1 MKRNMK
7 MYLAFWLPFGGLAN
21 LVQWG
26 RKAKVDTVKFVLKME
41 FLSRSDDPVPI
52 AMAVTIAPMR
62 PVSEHN
68 ICTYLRY
75 LVSFLRRKKEK
86 EKGRERE
93 RNILILKTISQSVS
107 QPASYTENS
116 TVCRRANCQVSF
128 LRTF

>member
-1 MKRNMK
+1 M
-7 MYLAFWLPFGGLAN
+7 
-21 LVQWG
+21 VQRG
-26 RKAKVDTVKFVLKME
+26 RKAKVDTAKFVLKME

-68 ICTYLRY
+68 VCIYLRY

-93 RNILILKTISQSVS
+93 RNILILKIISQSVS
-107 QPASYTENS
+107 QHLT
-116 TVCRRANCQVSF
+116 
-128 LRTF
+128 LRTLQFVEEQIARSPFSGPSESYVRWFNPLTMK